1 MLDWSVLEVGPRICS
16 VLATLISRG
25 KRNQVWLLYKHVLF
39 VPTDMQNV
47 PLFLESWYP
56 GKCVL
61 VYSITNNKQDV

>member
-47 PLFLESWYP
+47 PLFSGE
-56 GKCVL
+56 L
-61 VYSITNNKQDV
+61 VSRKMRVSVQHHQ